1 AQKLMQ
7 LGLLHGKLYTTF
19 HGYDMLRY
27 VKKHG
32 DSVYEELF
40 QSKHTQLPISEYWK
54 NRCEQLGAKSKHT
67 IVHHMGIDV
76 GKFEYCPAV
85 QEKEIRVLSVA
96 RFVEKKGIEYGI
108 SAVSQLI
115 DQGYSIQYSIVG
127 GGPLEEKLRTMIQ
140 EKHLEKH
147 IHMLGWKTQ
156 NELIDIMKKAHI
168 ILLPSVT
175 SQDGDMEGIPVLLM
189 EAMAMGKIVVST
201 YHSGIPELIRHNDNG
216 FLVEERDVEGLVRT
230 LQIVIT
236 TPENW
241 QRITENARK
250 TVLEDFNIE
259 RLNNQLIDL
268 FKGNYSK

>member
-1 AQKLMQ
+1 M
-7 LGLLHGKLYTTF
+7 
-19 HGYDMLRY
+19 
-27 VKKHG
+27 
-32 DSVYEELF
+32 
-40 QSKHTQLPISEYWK
+40 
-54 NRCEQLGAKSKHT
+54 
-67 IVHHMGIDV
+67 
-76 GKFEYCPAV
+76 
-85 QEKEIRVLSVA
+85 
-96 RFVEKKGIEYGI
+96 
-108 SAVSQLI
+108 